1 MKQQQQQT
9 TQQKLQSQKNNM
21 NAYEIRLKILEIA
34 NNNTHQKYSQQIDVL
49 RSNAA
54 FRGQELDSNC
64 LTSLIPTTSEIIQH
78 AQDLYTFVEGNSN

>member
-1 MKQQQQQT
+1 MKQQA

-34 NNNTHQKYSQQIDVL
+34 NSNTHQKYGQQIDVL
-49 RSNAA
+49 RSNASM
-54 FRGQELDSNC
+54 RGEELDSSR

-78 AQDLYTFVEGNSN
+78 AQELYTFVEGNSN